1 MWCWGYNDRGQLGD
15 GTRETRLVP
24 TPVVALDDVVALS
37 AGREHTCALRADG
50 RVLCWGA
57 PHAYGVSA
65 PVEEEGVFARELR
78 LPERAV
84 EVLAASDYTCA
95 RTREGRVYCTSLE

>member
-1 MWCWGYNDRGQLGD
+1 
-15 GTRETRLVP
+15 
-24 TPVVALDDVVALS
+24 
-37 AGREHTCALRADG
+37 
-50 RVLCWGA
+50 
-57 PHAYGVSA
+57 
-65 PVEEEGVFARELR
+65 VEEEGVFARELR